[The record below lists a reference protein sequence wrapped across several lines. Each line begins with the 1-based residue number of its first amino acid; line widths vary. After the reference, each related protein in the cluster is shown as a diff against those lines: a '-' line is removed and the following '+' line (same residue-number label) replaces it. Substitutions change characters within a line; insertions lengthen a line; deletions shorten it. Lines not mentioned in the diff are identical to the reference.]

1 MIFFKQWGIIYF
13 DYIIAKGT
21 QNKCYYKNDTTMF
34 CLFSD
39 WIWIVSHTSPS
50 IHLMNLA
57 MILDGVND
65 LVMYVMRD
73 DGQYDTQASHA
84 KWRWETCPVGRPL
97 PPPAHAPYTS
107 TAVGGVPNLHP
118 PEIVT
123 YTWIWRCHTAYRN
136 MYNVRSFVL
145 RIPVIMLTFMQC
157 VPHKVRPHIYLG

>member
-1 MIFFKQWGIIYF
+1 MIISLPKAHKINVITR
-13 DYIIAKGT
+13 I
-21 QNKCYYKNDTTMF
+21 DTTMF
-34 CLFSD
+34 CSFSD

-50 IHLMNLA
+50 IHLMNIA

-84 KWRWETCPVGRPL
+84 KWRRETCPVGGPVL
-97 PPPAHAPYTS
+97 QGHATQRV
-107 TAVGGVPNLHP
+107 ACHMHP
-118 PEIVT
+118 HEIVT
-123 YTWIWRCHTAYRN
+123 YTWIWTCHTAYRN
-136 MYNVRSFVL
+136 MNNVGSCVL